1 MPVHVTTGGKA
12 GRALSAAFVRKIAA
26 KMLTTLQIKEAELS
40 ILLTDDD
47 QIHILNRDYRQ
58 KDRPTDVLAF
68 AMREGERG
76 ELAGDVLGDVVI
88 SLETAERQAHAQ
100 GHSLR
105 EEAVFLLGHGLLH
118 LLGWDHETKAKDRAM
133 RLETERLCAAAGVP
147 APKAA
152 GKTAPAK
159 RTAAARK
166 TRSAPK
172 KTAQK
177 RR

>member
-26 KMLTTLQIKEAELS
+26 KMLATLQIKEAELS